1 MLGSGNSTTSVLA
14 VQPPPQVDAPR
25 RQARGAFDFLFR
37 PIAPKAWNAL
47 LYCCGGAAAACVGA
61 YLLVPSVSELAVFAS
76 LMFFTSGPFSTFL
89 PAASE
94 PILVA
99 FGKLHPPLLL
109 ASLGVVGIALA
120 EWVNYRVFAAV
131 LHAPRLKSV
140 RDARLMRWATTCFNV
155 QPFWTA
161 AFCAF
166 TPFPFW
172 MARTCAV
179 VAHYPLDRFTMA
191 TVLGRFPRI
200 WLIALVGSAL
210 PFTSRQIAVGGV
222 IAVMVLASLAAR
234 RARRAHTSG
243 GLQ

>member
-99 FGKLHPPLLL
+99 FGKLHPRPRRVGQLPGVRGG
-109 ASLGVVGIALA
+109 APRPAAEVGAGRSSDALGHDMFQ
-120 EWVNYRVFAAV
+120 RAAV
-131 LHAPRLKSV
+131 LDGRLLRLHPLSV
-140 RDARLMRWATTCFNV
+140 
-155 QPFWTA
+155 
-161 AFCAF
+161 
-166 TPFPFW
+166 
-172 MARTCAV
+172 
-179 VAHYPLDRFTMA
+179 LDGPHLRC
-191 TVLGRFPRI
+191 GR
-200 WLIALVGSAL
+200 AL
-210 PFTSRQIAVGGV
+210 PARSVHPGDGARAFPPH
-222 IAVMVLASLAAR
+222 LADCPR
-234 RARRAHTSG
+234 RL
-243 GLQ
+243 GLPS